1 MIFEKLKNMKLD
13 IIEGLYFEISD
24 YFLSIDNISD
34 LDITKDKI
42 HSLTINETGNKY
54 VIKVNAKG
62 LSEEDIKIVF
72 LNFVHFIEYS
82 YLTIYSKKELG
93 DEIVYELISCLPS
106 NDGFYCEVHFKL

>member
-1 MIFEKLKNMKLD
+1 MIFETLKNMKLD

-54 VIKVNAKG
+54 VIKS
-62 LSEEDIKIVF
+62 LSQ
-72 LNFVHFIEYS
+72 
-82 YLTIYSKKELG
+82 
-93 DEIVYELISCLPS
+93 
-106 NDGFYCEVHFKL
+106 